1 MLTLTNKQAR
11 QFILLKHGLLG
22 AHKFIGKQ
30 GALEFVR
37 QAGCIQFDPVDSCG
51 KNAELTLQSRVKN
64 FTKQTLSELLYTD
77 RSLVDFPDKNL
88 SIFPT
93 EDWPYFQRYRQ
104 AAKDGGRNFPE
115 LEELEKQ
122 VDFSDVYYAG
132 EDAQNYVLTM
142 KSSGMKKTEDIK
154 GKKIGTQMG
163 TIQESILNSLQD
175 EYKLKLDKR
184 KAYSD
189 MVLEMKK
196 GVIDAM
202 VVEKA
207 VAEEL
212 AADNEDLSYY
222 KFEAGAELAGNAM
235 IFQKDNKL
243 KDEFNKAIKTMKE
256 NGKMDELVKK
266 YFK

>member
-1 MLTLTNKQAR
+1 MKKLLTGLMAVVMMAGLAGCGSKDDGAGEGSDTAKKELTVYTNSGYKPYEMVDEKGNLYGFDIDVMNEAAKLAGYTVKWEDVD
-11 QFILLKHGLLG
+11 FDGIVPSV
-22 AHKFIGKQ
+22 KQ
-30 GALEFVR
+30 GKADIGI
-37 QAGCIQFDPVDSCG
+37 AGI
-51 KNAELTLQSRVKN
+51 T
-64 FTKQTLSELLYTD
+64 YT
-77 RSLVDFPDKNL
+77 
-88 SIFPT
+88 
-93 EDWPYFQRYRQ
+93 
-104 AAKDGGRNFPE
+104 
-115 LEELEKQ
+115 EERAKQ

-184 KAYSD
+184 K
-189 MVLEMKK
+189 
-196 GVIDAM
+196 
-202 VVEKA
+202 
-207 VAEEL
+207 EEL

>member
-1 MLTLTNKQAR
+1 MKKLLTGLMAVVMMAGLAGCGSKDDGAGEGSDTAKKELTVYTNSGYKPYEMVDEKGDLYGFDIDVMNEAAKLAGYTVKWEDVD
-11 QFILLKHGLLG
+11 FDGIVPSV
-22 AHKFIGKQ
+22 KQ
-30 GALEFVR
+30 GKADIGI
-37 QAGCIQFDPVDSCG
+37 AGI
-51 KNAELTLQSRVKN
+51 T
-64 FTKQTLSELLYTD
+64 YT
-77 RSLVDFPDKNL
+77 
-88 SIFPT
+88 
-93 EDWPYFQRYRQ
+93 
-104 AAKDGGRNFPE
+104 
-115 LEELEKQ
+115 EERAKQ

>member
-1 MLTLTNKQAR
+1 MKKLLTGLMAVVMMAGLAGCGSKDDGAGEGSDTAKKELTVYTNSGYKPYEMVDEKGNLYGFDIDVMNEAAKLAGYTVKWEDVD
-11 QFILLKHGLLG
+11 FDGIVPSV
-22 AHKFIGKQ
+22 KQ
-30 GALEFVR
+30 GKADIGI
-37 QAGCIQFDPVDSCG
+37 AGI
-51 KNAELTLQSRVKN
+51 T
-64 FTKQTLSELLYTD
+64 YT
-77 RSLVDFPDKNL
+77 
-88 SIFPT
+88 
-93 EDWPYFQRYRQ
+93 
-104 AAKDGGRNFPE
+104 
-115 LEELEKQ
+115 EERAKQ

-142 KSSGMKKTEDIK
+142 KSSGMKKTE
-154 GKKIGTQMG
+154 KIGTQMG

>member
-1 MLTLTNKQAR
+1 MKKLLTGLMAVVMMAGLAGCGSKDDGAGEGSDTAKKELTVYTNSGYKPYEMVDEKGNLYGFDIDVMNEAAKLAGYTVKWEDVD
-11 QFILLKHGLLG
+11 FDGIVPSV
-22 AHKFIGKQ
+22 KQ
-30 GALEFVR
+30 GKADIGI
-37 QAGCIQFDPVDSCG
+37 AGI
-51 KNAELTLQSRVKN
+51 T
-64 FTKQTLSELLYTD
+64 YT
-77 RSLVDFPDKNL
+77 
-88 SIFPT
+88 
-93 EDWPYFQRYRQ
+93 
-104 AAKDGGRNFPE
+104 
-115 LEELEKQ
+115 EERAKQ

-184 KAYSD
+184 KAYS
-189 MVLEMKK
+189 
-196 GVIDAM
+196 DAM

>member
-1 MLTLTNKQAR
+1 MMAGLAGCGSKDDGAGEGSDTAKKELTVYTNSGYKPYEMVDEKGNLYGFDIDVMNEAAKLAGYTVD
-11 QFILLKHGLLG
+11 FDGIVPSV
-22 AHKFIGKQ
+22 KQ
-30 GALEFVR
+30 GKADIGI
-37 QAGCIQFDPVDSCG
+37 AGI
-51 KNAELTLQSRVKN
+51 T
-64 FTKQTLSELLYTD
+64 YT
-77 RSLVDFPDKNL
+77 
-88 SIFPT
+88 
-93 EDWPYFQRYRQ
+93 
-104 AAKDGGRNFPE
+104 
-115 LEELEKQ
+115 EERAKQ